1 MLKKWLICKDG
12 ECWDVSGSEMA
23 EKKVV
28 SKSEYFKIRSRIDD
42 KWLFATC
49 LCCSIALN
57 FILLAILLKVIL

>member
-28 SKSEYFKIRSRIDD
+28 SKSEYFKIRSKIGNKR
-42 KWLFATC
+42 LLATC
-49 LCCSIALN
+49 FCCSIVLN